1 MTGNWK
7 SVLLLEKNKSGYDYV
22 CGDIHGCF
30 TDLENELENIR
41 FNKAFDRLFCVGDLI
56 DRGPH
61 SELATQY
68 MTSPWFFTV
77 MGNHEHMYLMANLD
91 SPEQILYQEDHISNG
106 GAWSY
111 KMEPEKEYN
120 MLAAIDKLPL
130 IIQVGDIIIAHA
142 SLPAVNSLEEIEKNP
157 SEYIDTILWHRGKYL
172 PVTIPGISMVYVGHS
187 IKDKPVKQGK
197 ITNIDTGAFLKYWG
211 RQGKLTIIKIGGPSC
226 TEQ

>member
-7 SVLLLEKNKSGYDYV
+7 SVLRLEKNNSGYDYI

-41 FNKAFDRLFCVGDLI
+41 FNKTSDRLFCVGDLI

-61 SELATQY
+61 SELAAQY

-77 MGNHEHMYLMANLD
+77 LGNHEHMFLMANLH
-91 SPEQILYQEDHISNG
+91 SPEQISYQEDHIRNG
-106 GAWSY
+106 GSWSF
-111 KMEPEKEYN
+111 KMEPGKAYN

-142 SLPAVNSLEEIEKNP
+142 SLPVVNSLEEIEKNP
-157 SEYIDTILWHRGKYL
+157 LRYIDTILWHRGKYL

-187 IKDKPVKQGK
+187 IIARPAKHGK
-197 ITNIDTGAFLKYWG
+197 TTNIDTGAFLKYWG
-211 RQGKLTIIKIGGPSC
+211 RQGKLTIISIGGTSC